1 MEGVTAMNKSRPYLY
16 GAILFLVFL
25 TTVAVIFYARNIN
38 AKPVLENKA
47 IVVEQAE
54 PTLTMQA
61 TAFCTYGWDKN
72 KIDYGPGYCIVSSK
86 GEIPL
91 YALLEIEP
99 YGEGQAIAVS
109 DKLAPDEIQVW
120 YNAPS
125 KVSMFGRQEVK
136 VKVKEKGDTP
146 YSGY

>member
-1 MEGVTAMNKSRPYLY
+1 MVGGTSMNKPRLYLY
-16 GAILFLVFL
+16 GAILLLAFL
-25 TTVAVIFYARNIN
+25 TAVVVIFYARSIN
-38 AKPVLENKA
+38 TKPMPENKP
-47 IVVEQAE
+47 IVAEQAE
-54 PTLTMQA
+54 TTLTMQA

-109 DKLAPDEIQVW
+109 DKLAPNEIQVW
-120 YNAPS
+120 FNAPS
-125 KVSMFGRQEVK
+125 KVPMFGRQEVK
-136 VKVKEKGDTP
+136 VKVKGKGDTP

>member
-1 MEGVTAMNKSRPYLY
+1 MAGSISMNKTRPYLY
-16 GAILFLVFL
+16 GAILLLVFL
-25 TTVAVIFYARNIN
+25 TSVSVIFYARSIKT
-38 AKPVLENKA
+38 KPVLENKPV
-47 IVVEQAE
+47 VVEQAE
-54 PTLTMQA
+54 TTLTMQA
-61 TAFCTYGWDKN
+61 TAFCTYGWDQN

-120 YNAPS
+120 FNAPS
-125 KVSMFGRQEVK
+125 KVPMFGRQEVK
-136 VKVKEKGDTP
+136 VKVKGKGDMP
-146 YSGY
+146 CSGY